1 MNRFRFHFTLLS
13 TVVGVLGFASFAQAQ
28 ASRTWVSGVGDD
40 ANPCSRTAP
49 CKTFAGAISK
59 TATGG
64 EISVLDPGGF
74 GALTITKAIT
84 INGEGTLASVLV
96 AGTNGIVV
104 SAPSNAVVRLIHL
117 KIVGISQ
124 SGNPGINGINFIGGK
139 ALVVED
145 SKIYDFGTSCITASG
160 AGLQLEVSNSSL
172 DNCVNGLVVNGGA
185 KAVIRESNVINNST
199 AGITSGQTATGTGGI
214 AEVDSCNVSYNGTAI
229 LGGQNGFINLANNLI
244 SNNTLGV
251 NANGGGVST
260 FVDPVG
266 TTTGL
271 TNRFV
276 NNTSDGIVP
285 SGAGISISKK

>member
-1 MNRFRFHFTLLS
+1 MNRLRFQI
-13 TVVGVLGFASFAQAQ
+13 TVFSAVFAVMGFAPLTHAQAT
-28 ASRTWVSGVGDD
+28 RTWVSGVGDD

-64 EISVLDPGGF
+64 EISALDPAGF
-74 GALTITKAIT
+74 GAVTITKAIT

-96 AGTNGIVV
+96 SGTNGIVV
-104 SAPSNAVVRLIHL
+104 AAPANAVVRLIHL
-117 KIVGISQ
+117 KIIGLSQ
-124 SGNPGINGINFIGGK
+124 SGNPGLSGISFISGQS
-139 ALVVED
+139 LTVED

-160 AGLQLEVSNSSL
+160 TGLQLDVSNSSL

-185 KAVIRESNVINNST
+185 KAVIRESNIINNST
-199 AGITSGQTATGTGGI
+199 AGVISGQTATGSGGRV
-214 AEVDSCNVSYNGTAI
+214 EVDSCNLSYNGTAI

-260 FVDPVG
+260 FADPVG

-276 NNTSDGIVP
+276 NNLSDGIVP
-285 SGAGISISKK
+285 GGAGINISKK